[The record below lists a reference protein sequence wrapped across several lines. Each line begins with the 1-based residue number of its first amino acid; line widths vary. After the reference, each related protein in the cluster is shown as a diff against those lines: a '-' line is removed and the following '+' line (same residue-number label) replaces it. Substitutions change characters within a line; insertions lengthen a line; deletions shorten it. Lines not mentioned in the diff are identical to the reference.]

1 MSQINTSD
9 LPIPV
14 SLDPLE
20 ERARRIVEGLTLREK
35 IGQKIMLAFRFWC
48 PDEQPLCE
56 LGMTEFNTVIG
67 NSLRDNAIGGVILF
81 SDNLRTLE
89 QTRLL
94 LDHLRGVAPVAGE
107 LGLLMGVDE
116 EGGAVFRLPR
126 TQATVFPGNMALGA
140 AYQASGDDQLA
151 YDQGVVLA
159 TEIAALGFNLNFA
172 PVVDVNSNPL
182 NPVINVRAYGDDVPT
197 ISLLGRR
204 TLQGMAS
211 QGVIGAFK
219 HFPGHGDTATDSHYG
234 LPVVNKSRE
243 DAYAIDLAPYQQAI
257 AAGEAPQMI
266 MTAHIQYPSLDS
278 TTVSTRT
285 GEQMIAPATM
295 SRKIQHDILRGEFG
309 FQGVTVT
316 DAMDMKA
323 IVQFFEQADATIKA
337 FQADVDIALMPTEF
351 HTASQRHLLP
361 ELIDRV
367 AAAVEEGE
375 INRQELDQSV
385 LRIVLLKLR
394 NCITTQQP
402 DLPQPCD
409 IQPCHI
415 QPELSVIGSSA
426 HRAIEQVITE
436 KSITLIRNQCGLLP
450 LRGFCKRIFILTPL
464 PEQAEAVRRRFAENG
479 YPVMLLTSAVLGT
492 LSWAELRQA
501 IDAADTVIL
510 GTASTRVSAVARNAD
525 PQAEGPHSE
534 LQWIR
539 FALEYA
545 KARCKSAIH
554 LTLRSP
560 YDVVNFDDI
569 ADATLATYSFHGYEA
584 GLRGPSLP
592 VVVDIM
598 VGRRAP
604 VGRLPVAIY
613 ASGEEGTPGPLRY
626 ARGFGLDY
634 PMP

>member
-1 MSQINTSD
+1 MAKNDIND
-9 LPIPV
+9 LPRSVP
-14 SLDPLE
+14 LETLE
-20 ERARRIVEGLTLREK
+20 ERARRIVAGMTLREK
-35 IGQKIMLAFRFWC
+35 IGQKIIIALRYWC
-48 PDEQPLCE
+48 PEEQPLCV
-56 LGMTEFNTVIG
+56 LGMTEFNTEIG
-67 NSLRDNAIGGVILF
+67 DALRDNAIGGVILF

-94 LDHLRGVAPVAGE
+94 IDHLRGVPPVAGE
-107 LGLLMGVDE
+107 VGLLVGVDE
-116 EGGAVFRLPR
+116 EGGTVFRLPR
-126 TQATVFPGNMALGA
+126 TQSTVFPGNMALGA
-140 AYQASGDDQLA
+140 AYEATGNDQLA
-151 YDQGVVLA
+151 YDQGVVLGA
-159 TEIAALGFNLNFA
+159 EIAALGFNLNFA

-182 NPVINVRAYGDDVPT
+182 NPVINVRAYGDDAQA

-234 LPVVNKSRE
+234 LPVVSKSRE

-257 AAGEAPQMI
+257 VAGEAPEMI

-278 TTVSTRT
+278 TTVSTRS

-323 IVQFFEQADATIKA
+323 IAQFFEQADATIKA
-337 FQADVDIALMPTEF
+337 FKADVDIALMPTEF
-351 HTASQRHLLP
+351 RTASQRHVLP

-375 INRQELDQSV
+375 IDHQELDESV

-394 NCITTQQP
+394 NGITAQP
-402 DLPQPCD
+402 SCRP
-409 IQPCHI
+409 
-415 QPELSVIGSSA
+415 QPELSVIGSPA
-426 HRAIEQVITE
+426 HRAIEQSITA
-436 KSITLIRNQCGLLP
+436 KSITLIRNQCAILP
-450 LRGFCKRIFILTPL
+450 LLGQCKRIFILMPL
-464 PEQAEAVRRRFAENG
+464 REQAEAIRRRFVENG
-479 YPVMLLTSAVLGT
+479 YPVMLLSSAVLGA
-492 LSWAELRQA
+492 LSWAELQQA
-501 IDAADTVIL
+501 LDGADTVIL
-510 GTASTRVSAVARNAD
+510 GTASTRVSAVVRNGD
-525 PQAEGPHSE
+525 PQAEGPHSK
-534 LQWIR
+534 LQWMR

-545 KARCKSAIH
+545 KARNKSAIH
-554 LTLRSP
+554 LSLRSP
-560 YDVVNFDDI
+560 YDVVNVDDL
-569 ADATLATYSFHGYEA
+569 ADATLATYSSHGYDA

-592 VVVDIM
+592 VAVDVM
-598 VGRRAP
+598 LGRQAP

-613 ASGEEGTPGPLRY
+613 APGEEGAPGPLRY